1 MSLFSRNPG
10 YARLLCASAVTNLG
24 DGVSALAFPWLATL
38 ITRDPLLIALV
49 GAAVRLPWLL
59 FSIPAGVITD
69 RGDRKQLILR
79 SDWLRFALTIGVI
92 ALILSVAD
100 FPPANGGLYIAAL
113 AGLAF
118 LLGSAEVL
126 RDNAAQTLLPS
137 IVHPDDLEAA
147 NGRLWTVENVMGHF
161 IGPPLAGVLIA
172 LALPLPFFLDAASF
186 AIAAI
191 LVGGLTIKARAARV
205 QRSPMAEAREA
216 WVWMRAHPVVLQL
229 ALMLGL
235 LNGLSI
241 MGMTLV
247 VLVSQEILGL
257 DAAAHGLLLT
267 AAACGGVVGGVLGPK
282 VIKHLGQGRSLWLAL
297 GLFPLPMLAIALTS
311 SAYVVAVALFVESV
325 AALLWNIVTVSY
337 RQRMIPDELL
347 GRVNSVYRFFGWGG
361 IPIGA
366 VLGGAIV
373 ALFEPSLGREM
384 ALRLPYW
391 GAGFGMVGL
400 AVYGWRRL
408 KIQ

>member
-1 MSLFSRNPG
+1 MSLFTRNPG
-10 YARLLCASAVTNLG
+10 YGRLLTASAVTNLG

-38 ITRDPLLIALV
+38 ITRDPVLIALV
-49 GAAVRLPWLL
+49 AAAVRLPWLL

-79 SDWLRFALTIGVI
+79 SDWLRFALTLGVI
-92 ALILSVAD
+92 GLILSVAE
-100 FPPANGGLYIAAL
+100 FPPPQEGVYIVAL

-118 LLGSAEVL
+118 ALGSAEVL

-137 IVHPDDLEAA
+137 IVGADDLEAA

-172 LALPLPFFLDAASF
+172 IALPLPFVLDAVSF
-186 AIAAI
+186 AVAAV
-191 LVGGLTIKARAARV
+191 LVAGISLKAREKRV
-205 QRSPMAEAREA
+205 LRSPKEEAQEA
-216 WVWMRAHPVVLQL
+216 WLWMRAHPVILQL

-241 MGMTLV
+241 MGMSLV
-247 VLVSQEILGL
+247 VLFSQEILGL
-257 DAAAHGLLLT
+257 EAAAHGMLMT
-267 AAACGGVVGGVLGPK
+267 AAALGGVVGGIGGPR
-282 VIKHLGQGRSLWLAL
+282 VIKALGQGRSLGLAL
-297 GLFPLPMLAIALTS
+297 ALVPLPMFAIALTS
-311 SAYVVAVALFVESV
+311 SAYVVAAALFLESV

-337 RQRMIPDELL
+337 RQRVIPDDLL
-347 GRVNSVYRFFGWGG
+347 GRVNSLYRFFGWGG

-366 VLGGAIV
+366 MLGGVLV
-373 ALFEPSLGREM
+373 AVFEPSLGREL

-391 GAGFGMVGL
+391 GAGLGMVCL
-400 AVYGWRRL
+400 MIYGWRKLRL
-408 KIQ
+408 

>member
-10 YARLLCASAVTNLG
+10 YGRLLTASAVTNLG

-38 ITRDPLLIALV
+38 ITRDPMLIALV

-79 SDWLRFALTIGVI
+79 SDWVRFALTLAVIG
-92 ALILSVAD
+92 LILSVAD
-100 FPPANGGLYIAAL
+100 FPPARDGLYIAAL

-137 IVHPDDLEAA
+137 IVQPDDLEAA

-161 IGPPLAGVLIA
+161 VGPPLAGVLIA
-172 LALPLPFFLDAASF
+172 LALPLPFLLDAVSF
-186 AIAAI
+186 AVAAI
-191 LVGGLTIKARAARV
+191 LVAGITLKAREARI
-205 QRSPMAEAREA
+205 QRSPLDEAREA
-216 WVWMRAHPVVLQL
+216 WAWMRAHPVILKL

-257 DAAAHGLLLT
+257 SAAAHGVLLT
-267 AAACGGVVGGVLGPK
+267 SAALGGVVGGLLGPR
-282 VIKHLGQGRSLWLAL
+282 VIAAIGQGPSLWLAL

-311 SAYVVAVALFVESV
+311 SPWVVGGALFVESF

-337 RQRMIPDELL
+337 RQRVIPDDLL

-366 VLGGAIV
+366 LLGGAIV
-373 ALFEPSLGREM
+373 AIFEPSLGREM

-391 GAGFGMVGL
+391 GAALGMTGL
-400 AVYGWRRL
+400 AIYGWRTLRV
-408 KIQ
+408 

>member
-10 YARLLCASAVTNLG
+10 YARLLGASAVTNLG

-79 SDWLRFALTIGVI
+79 SDWLRFGLTLGVI

-118 LLGSAEVL
+118 MLGSAEVL

-137 IVHPDDLEAA
+137 IVQPDDLEAA

-172 LALPLPFFLDAASF
+172 LALPLPFILDAASF
-186 AIAAI
+186 AIAAV
-191 LVGGLTIKARAARV
+191 LVGGLAIQAREARV
-205 QRSPMAEAREA
+205 QRSPVSEAREA
-216 WVWMRAHPVVLQL
+216 WTWMRAHPVVLQL

-267 AAACGGVVGGVLGPK
+267 AAACGGVTGGVLGPK
-282 VIKHLGQGRSLWLAL
+282 VIKRLGQGRSLWLAL
-297 GLFPLPMLAIALTS
+297 VMFPLPMFAIALTS
-311 SAYVVAVALFVESV
+311 SPFVVAGALFVESV

-337 RQRMIPDELL
+337 RQRMIPDDLL

-366 VLGGAIV
+366 VLGGAVV
-373 ALFEPSLGREM
+373 AFFEPSLGREL

-391 GAGFGMVGL
+391 GAGFGMAGL
-400 AVYGWRRL
+400 AIYGLRRL
-408 KIQ
+408 RI